1 MGVGVCRIWHD
12 KPGYKVKR
20 VYVTSKEPTTKRSN
34 SKKYL
39 EEYISIL
46 GGLEEG
52 GGDKVVKR
60 DKKEI
65 L

>member
-1 MGVGVCRIWHD
+1 MGVGVYRIWHD

-46 GGLEEG
+46 GGLKEG
-52 GGDKVVKR
+52 GAKVVKR

>member
-1 MGVGVCRIWHD
+1 MINQVI
-12 KPGYKVKR
+12 KLKR
-20 VYVTSKEPTTKRSN
+20 VRSYSKEPTTKRSN